1 MKRRRV
7 DPIAA
12 LRTLGMARTLSKNEQ
27 NALSVVYW
35 AALDAMSRGHGDET
49 HFDSLAGA
57 VNLALVLAERAANNA
72 DAIALIQSAQE
83 ALMRAQQ
90 RSKTLGRYG
99 FDGLGYAAVQAVLDI
114 HDQQLA
120 LCTGKE
126 MIDAMDEAIR
136 RMRAGHVFEVSA

>member
-1 MKRRRV
+1 MKRRV
-7 DPIAA
+7 DPTAA
-12 LRTLGMARTLSKNEQ
+12 LRVLGMARTLSKSEQ
-27 NALSVVYW
+27 DALSVVYW
-35 AALDAMSRGHGDET
+35 AALDAMSHGHGDET

-72 DAIALIQSAQE
+72 DAIALIQAAQD
-83 ALMRAQQ
+83 ALMRAQH

-99 FDGLGYAAVQAVLDI
+99 FDGPGYAAVQAVLDL

-120 LCTGKE
+120 LCTGKQI
-126 MIDAMDEAIR
+126 IDAMDEAIR